1 MFLFL
6 SFPFRFVLFHLKRI
20 IIVFG
25 CNNVGTPLSISIHF
39 QAIALCFHKRMRISP
54 HIHTYCEKGRLDGE
68 ENERTKERARRRK
81 GIGDGERKFELVL
94 IYRVIRFQANQK
106 HKKGV
111 NVKYIHALS
120 VITGW

>member
-1 MFLFL
+1 MERDDKTFLFL

-68 ENERTKERARRRK
+68 ENEGTKERARRRK
-81 GIGDGERKFELVL
+81 GNAANVVLVM
-94 IYRVIRFQANQK
+94 
-106 HKKGV
+106 
-111 NVKYIHALS
+111 VKENLS
-120 VITGW
+120 SCLYTG